1 MTKETLQSYQALKRE
16 VRQLDRLMRSPE
28 AEVSGRGRSIAMLYK
43 AKRDRLVETLRR
55 IEEELDALDPTERTI
70 LRGRYIEGRSWTAIC
85 TDVHYSRTSAV
96 RIHDRALRK
105 LARRKA

>member
-28 AEVSGRGRSIAMLYK
+28 AEATVRGKALGLLYK
-43 AKRDRLVETLRR
+43 AKRDRLGVILQR
-55 IEEELDALDPTERTI
+55 IEDALDALEPTERII
-70 LRGRYIEGRSWTAIC
+70 LRGRYVEGRSWTAIC
-85 TDVHYSRTSAV
+85 TDVHYSRTSAI

-105 LARRKA
+105 LTRKA